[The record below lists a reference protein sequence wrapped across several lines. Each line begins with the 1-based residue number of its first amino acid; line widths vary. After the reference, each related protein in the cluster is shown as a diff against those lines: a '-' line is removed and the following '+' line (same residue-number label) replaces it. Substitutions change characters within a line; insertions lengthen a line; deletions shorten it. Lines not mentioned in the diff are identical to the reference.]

1 MYPKEENSSIPL
13 NDLSEA
19 SELSVSAIGLDL
31 SHNSDNKL
39 LFNDRKPNNIN
50 ITFSDITYS
59 VNSWS
64 MNKFP
69 FKRGKSYYYSV
80 YFKLIYHVHIIIT
93 TFTYAF

>member
-1 MYPKEENSSIPL
+1 MFPKEENSSIPL

-69 FKRGKSYYYSV
+69 FRRGKFLLTYRPRA
-80 YFKLIYHVHIIIT
+80 YFKLIINLHIITILL
-93 TFTYAF
+93 